1 MNIPLPT
8 RNLNASKLCIR
19 NGILY
24 LRHGE
29 SYTNVIYRLTYFMKG
44 HNYCYYCKKM
54 FPKSEITMDHMYP
67 RSVGGPTIPQN
78 LLPSCKECNG
88 KKSFMNYEQYQE
100 YLTLNESSQSSYMSK
115 AYELVEGYKK
125 IGMYQIPSEWIT
137 PFPVDKIHTNTDF
150 ANVSTEKFDKIKKY
164 YETYG
169 SFQSPVI
176 LDRKHYCLDNFY
188 ILFVA
193 KSLGI
198 EYLPVIIL
206 DNVEMR

>member
-1 MNIPLPT
+1 
-8 RNLNASKLCIR
+8 
-19 NGILY
+19 
-24 LRHGE
+24 
-29 SYTNVIYRLTYFMKG
+29 
-44 HNYCYYCKKM
+44 
-54 FPKSEITMDHMYP
+54 
-67 RSVGGPTIPQN
+67 
-78 LLPSCKECNG
+78 
-88 KKSFMNYEQYQE
+88 MNYEQYQE

-176 LDRKHYCLDNFY
+176 LDRNHYCLDNFY

-206 DNVEMR
+206 DNVEVR